1 MPQQLITS
9 AGITALS
16 NAISR
21 GTSVNVIGYRIGSRV
36 NFTPASNITN
46 VDTLVFPSTGVATN
60 GLSYT
65 ITNGV
70 TNQVLFRISLNS
82 TLGNFN
88 VGNIGLF
95 IGSTN
100 SPILLAIVTLDETD
114 TKTATVINGAEGN
127 ILTYDMYI
135 TVNDIANS
143 INYSLIDSNTNSLL
157 SLPTVTDE
165 TNLPDVTNTNLKTI
179 IVRSHSSYN
188 NKPVIAQ
195 RDTTV
200 NPNVWEIIT
209 SVLTD
214 TTLNVTTPANESTL
228 LGASRQ
234 AIAEAI
240 SNINVTVS
248 NASTTVSGIVELAT
262 NTETQTGTDAVRAV
276 TPAGLASLT
285 ATVSR
290 RGLIELATQTEVD
303 SGTDTSR
310 AVTPATLNSYVDDEI
325 GSNITDSDLNVSTP
339 ANEST
344 TVSASRQ
351 AIAEAL
357 SDINQSIV
365 TPSNASLTVKGI
377 IELATDAEANTG
389 TDSSRAVVPSSLKYV
404 LDNRNASATKT
415 GLIELATQTEVD
427 TGTDTSRAV
436 TPATLNSYVDDAI
449 GSNITDSDLNVS
461 TPANESTTIAPSRQ
475 VVAETI
481 NSNLNDASVSQKGFV
496 ELATNTETQTGTDA
510 VRAVTPASLAS
521 LTATASRRGLIELAT
536 QTEVDSGS
544 DTEKGLTSSTI
555 QNLLTSFSYPRNSS
569 IDYDTLSAA
578 GNNDPRGIYSDGETI
593 WVVDSTDVIV
603 YAYESDSKNRKSSLD
618 ITNSVLTGAGNSHP
632 YGITGN
638 RYGILYVSDTND
650 NKVYSYKKNS
660 SGNYVANTSY
670 NLDSSNTN
678 CADIHLDERLN
689 RLYVTDTVDD
699 KVYSY
704 TTSGNEISG
713 SLGDR
718 VESLDINLALGNDDV
733 GGIWSDGTYIWV
745 SDHNGDHIYVYNLST
760 RNRETTKE
768 FDLPSNSYP
777 KGMWSDGTY
786 IWIVG
791 STATTYAYN
800 LSTGARETSQ
810 EFNSSYD
817 SGIWGNNN
825 YIWVANYSTYTLQVY
840 DKNTK
845 VRVPSKDIYVG
856 SGMHG
861 IWSDGTYIWVTIYDS
876 TLIRAY
882 NLSTGNRDTTKEFN
896 SDTTYN
902 DTPKGMGSDGTYM
915 FLSQHDNYTNR
926 LFVYVLNNNSFSI
939 SHSNTNN
946 DFETLSA
953 AGNNDPVSV
962 TSDVN
967 NLYVADGTDNKIYTY
982 NINTKVRTPLLDVRN
997 YAGSAMKGITLTDG
1011 NLLIADSST
1020 DKIYG
1025 YSNFL
1030 QNLIYLILKDEN
1042 LIS

>member
-1 MPQQLITS
+1 MPKQLITS
-9 AGITALS
+9 AGITAVS
-16 NAISR
+16 NTI
-21 GTSVNVIGYRIGSRV
+21 TSGSSIQVIGYKIGSRS
-36 NFTPASNITN
+36 NFTPVSTLTD
-46 VDTLVFPSTGVATN
+46 VDTQVFPSTGISSS
-60 GLSYT
+60 GLT
-65 ITNGV
+65 FNIGAGTL
-70 TNQVLFRISLNS
+70 NQVLFRIVLDP
-82 TLGNFN
+82 TLGNFD

-95 IGSTN
+95 IGSISN
-100 SPILLAIVTLDETD
+100 PILLAIVTLDAVNSK
-114 TKTATVINGAEGN
+114 TKTVGNTKGN
-127 ILTYDMYI
+127 ILTYDLYV
-135 TVNDIANS
+135 TLNDITTA
-143 INYSLIDSNTNSLL
+143 INNSLTTANTDYIYNIYEVL
-157 SLPTVTDE
+157 NESSLPNAST
-165 TNLPDVTNTNLKTI
+165 TNLKD
-179 IVRSHSSYN
+179 IVIQSHSLYN
-188 NKPVIAQ
+188 NKPVIAHL
-195 RDTTV
+195 DTS
-200 NPNVWEIIT
+200 WKIIT

-214 TTLNVTTPANESTL
+214 TALNVTTPANESTL

-240 SNINVTVS
+240 SNVNVNLNDATIS
-248 NASTTVSGIVELAT
+248 ARGSVELAT

-285 ATVSR
+285 ATASR

-303 SGTDTSR
+303 TGTDTSR

-339 ANEST
+339 ANESI
-344 TVSASRQ
+344 SLMASRQ
-351 AIAEAL
+351 SIAEAL
-357 SDINQSIV
+357 NTLNQNVNNASI
-365 TPSNASLTVKGI
+365 SNASLTVKGI

-536 QTEVDSGS
+536 QTEVDNA
-544 DTEKGLTSSTI
+544 DNERLVTPDLFMNLFSSNSI
-555 QNLLTSFSYPRNSS
+555 IRNSS

-578 GNNDPRGIYSDGETI
+578 GNNDPRGIYSDGETT

-650 NKVYSYKKNS
+650 NKIYSYSIS
-660 SGNYVANTSY
+660 SGAYISAFSY
-670 NLDSSNTN
+670 NLDSLNTN
-678 CADIHLDERLN
+678 CADIHLDERRSL
-689 RLYVTDTVDD
+689 LYVTDTVDD

-704 TTSGNEISG
+704 TTSGKEVPG

-718 VESLDINLALGNDDV
+718 VESLEIDLVSVNSSPR
-733 GGIWSDGTYIWV
+733 GIWSDGTYIWV
-745 SDHNGDHIYVYNLST
+745 VDSSDRKLYAYNLST
-760 RNRETTKE
+760 GNRETTKE
-768 FDLPSNSYP
+768 FNLHTNNGSSR
-777 KGMWSDGTY
+777 GIWSDGTY
-786 IWIVG
+786 IWVVD
-791 STATTYAYN
+791 STDTYVYAYN

-810 EFNSSYD
+810 EFNLHSDIGSPR
-817 SGIWGNNN
+817 GIWGNNN
-825 YIWVANYSTYTLQVY
+825 YIWIADSSDRKLYAHNKGNKSRSSSQ
-840 DKNTK
+840 
-845 VRVPSKDIYVG
+845 DIDLN
-856 SGMHG
+856 SNNSNAEG
-861 IWSDGTYIWVTIYDS
+861 IWSNETYIWVVDS
-876 TLIRAY
+876 SDRKLYAY
-882 NLSTGNRDTTKEFN
+882 NLSTGNRDTTKEFYLHSSN
-896 SDTTYN
+896 TSEY
-902 DTPKGMGSDGTYM
+902 GIWSDGTYIWVVDSSDRK
-915 FLSQHDNYTNR
+915 LYT
-926 LFVYVLNNNSFSI
+926 YVIDPSFSI

-1025 YSNFL
+1025 YSNFFTNTIINTL
-1030 QNLIYLILKDEN
+1030 KSKRLIT
-1042 LIS
+1042 